1 MSSQPNIIEH
11 ISFLNDK
18 YVYPAFITIF
28 MKVCRIYN
36 TISDYSIYLYKSNE
50 NIRTIVDEV
59 CYLSTST
66 YSFMINRKTEPRD
79 PVWFCYSWLTL
90 NEHRLTKYYNY
101 NEEYSQFFTKYFCN
115 DLFEFYPD
123 CDAMYAMRYLE
134 SINSYIAKKP
144 DAMLPLLVIKA
155 ISPENHTFFSV
166 CRAKSPLAPFIYK
179 KSSAKFIS
187 IEYTHPEMT
196 DAIELK
202 LDDGYYIYGN
212 ELFTPAFVLRLLEH
226 QSISYFFDNRYKIR
240 ILDSDCSMIDFGV
253 ENHLL
258 LSEEGYRMMIDEDN
272 QLREVDVDDESSGS
286 SDAVS
291 DEEPL
296 IIDPSNNIGS
306 LYTPFEFGYK
316 R

>member
-1 MSSQPNIIEH
+1 
-11 ISFLNDK
+11 
-18 YVYPAFITIF
+18 
-28 MKVCRIYN
+28 
-36 TISDYSIYLYKSNE
+36 
-50 NIRTIVDEV
+50 
-59 CYLSTST
+59 
-66 YSFMINRKTEPRD
+66 
-79 PVWFCYSWLTL
+79 LTP

-101 NEEYSQFFTKYFCN
+101 NEEYSQFFTKYFCD

-123 CDAMYAMRYLE
+123 CHSAYAMRYLQ
-134 SINSYIAKKP
+134 SINSYIATKP
-144 DAMLPLLVIKA
+144 YAMFPLLVIKG
-155 ISPENHTFFSV
+155 ISPENRSFFSV
-166 CRAKSPLAPFIYK
+166 CRAKSPLAPFLYK

-187 IEYTHPEMT
+187 IEYTHPEMA

-226 QSISYFFDNRYKIR
+226 QSISYFFDNRYNIR
-240 ILDSDCSMIDFGV
+240 ILDSDCSMIDFGF
-253 ENHLL
+253 ENYLL

-272 QLREVDVDDESSGS
+272 QLREVVDEGSSGS
-286 SDAVS
+286 SDSVS